1 MARPLNNEL
10 RDDLAVQLAVQAVK
24 RHGPALGRLAKH
36 LTKDHR
42 KIFEDKLR
50 DYEPSI
56 PLKQWAELIQKKLVN
71 GKSQSDSQHYHF
83 LKPAAVEGGDPKRDV
98 TTIYSGKIT
107 QFGTN
112 KKLED
117 QRYARYERFIRLL
130 KQQTGFGTVMDLYCS
145 TDMCRRTAYLDLK
158 APAQPDLPG
167 FPGGYYLDDTI
178 PVESKLIADYKA
190 TTARLFRILV
200 EGWAYLEQCHELLE
214 ACKNE
219 KQLEDLFPEAAKL
232 MPPPVANSRGT
243 MVPTELA
250 AKVRKMLETGVP
262 AE

>member
-42 KIFEDKLR
+42 AIYVKKLLAF
-50 DYEPSI
+50 EPSI
-56 PLKQWAELIQKKLVN
+56 TLEKWADLIQKRLVS
-71 GKSQSDSQHYHF
+71 GKGRADNQHYYF
-83 LKPAAVEGGDPKRDV
+83 LKPSDKEGEEPKRATGV
-98 TTIYSGKIT
+98 LCSAAITAIGSKGKL
-107 QFGTN
+107 N
-112 KKLED
+112 E
-117 QRYARYERFIRLL
+117 QRYSRYERFISALN
-130 KQQTGFGTVMDLYCS
+130 QQSGFGTLMAMFDRYDMSKRSAVLELYN
-145 TDMCRRTAYLDLK
+145 
-158 APAQPDLPG
+158 PAQPDLPNHPEG
-167 FPGGYYLDDTI
+167 TCLDDTI
-178 PVESKLIADYKA
+178 PAESRLIADYKA
-190 TTARLFRILV
+190 TISRLHRVLV

-214 ACKNE
+214 ACKTD

-232 MPPPVANSRGT
+232 LPPVVKSSGG